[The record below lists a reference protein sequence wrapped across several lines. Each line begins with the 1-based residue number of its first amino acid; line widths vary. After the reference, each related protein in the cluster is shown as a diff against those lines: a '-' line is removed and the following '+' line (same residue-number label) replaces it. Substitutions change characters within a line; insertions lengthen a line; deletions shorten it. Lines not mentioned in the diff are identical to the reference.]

1 MTNERSFF
9 LQILS
14 DHMQR
19 QLTNPPE
26 GLDWEQIAAYAKS
39 HEVEA
44 IVGYQC
50 REYLTTKPELKDIL
64 ARFETARA
72 ASMFYYTNR
81 VQALEELKATYQKEH
96 VRFFTVKGLDVAAL
110 YPVPAYRTMGDMDI
124 VLSAE
129 DRERVYGA
137 MTRLGY
143 TLRPGGY
150 ERHYARGGVKLEL
163 HDHLLYPENLENEDR
178 KAYFNACWEHIAA
191 EQDSCC
197 RLDWNFH
204 FLFLVEHLKQHFS
217 ANGVGFRQFMDM
229 VIAARELP
237 ELDWTWIETELRKIG
252 LWDFTV
258 NAASICCRWWDIELP
273 IPTIPLDDDFF
284 EVSTELV
291 FSNGVFG
298 FDNEEYR
305 THETAKRLRSVRA
318 PKILRPV
325 IVAFRKVFLPYRQMV
340 NYPNCS
346 FLHGRRY
353 LLPCAWIYRLYYIA
367 VHRRRAY
374 AAEGKL
380 IFASGSIIQQHN
392 DLMKQWG
399 L

>member
-1 MTNERSFF
+1 MNIEYLTF
-9 LQILS
+9 LRILS
-14 DHMQR
+14 DH
-19 QLTNPPE
+19 LNKITSHPPDD
-26 GLDWEQIAAYAKS
+26 LDWAQIAAYAKS

-44 IVGYQC
+44 IVGHQC

-81 VQALEELKATYQKEH
+81 VQALEELKAVYRDER

-124 VLSAE
+124 VLSTE
-129 DRERVYGA
+129 DRERVYEA

-191 EQDSCC
+191 EQDGCC

-217 ANGVGFRQFMDM
+217 ANGDS
-229 VIAARELP
+229 ASL
-237 ELDWTWIETELRKIG
+237 WI
-252 LWDFTV
+252 W
-258 NAASICCRWWDIELP
+258 
-273 IPTIPLDDDFF
+273 
-284 EVSTELV
+284 
-291 FSNGVFG
+291 
-298 FDNEEYR
+298 
-305 THETAKRLRSVRA
+305 
-318 PKILRPV
+318 
-325 IVAFRKVFLPYRQMV
+325 
-340 NYPNCS
+340 
-346 FLHGRRY
+346 
-353 LLPCAWIYRLYYIA
+353 
-367 VHRRRAY
+367 
-374 AAEGKL
+374 
-380 IFASGSIIQQHN
+380 
-392 DLMKQWG
+392 
-399 L
+399 